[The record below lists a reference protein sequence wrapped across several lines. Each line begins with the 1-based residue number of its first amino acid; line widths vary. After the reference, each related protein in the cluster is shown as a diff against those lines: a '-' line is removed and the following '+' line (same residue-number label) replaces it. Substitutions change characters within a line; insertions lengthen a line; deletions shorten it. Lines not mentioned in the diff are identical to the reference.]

1 MGGFVS
7 KWFFTVSRLVLK
19 KEILDRDFFP
29 DFPML
34 SMCFR
39 GPQSLVETVGALPAQ
54 CGRTRVEMVEQNP
67 QLASEDPERTQRPSG
82 VIGSVWSKPASW

>member
-29 DFPML
+29 DFPRL

-39 GPQSLVETVGALPAQ
+39 GPQGLVETVGEQIL
-54 CGRTRVEMVEQNP
+54 GRPNPRSTYSGAEMLN
-67 QLASEDPERTQRPSG
+67 
-82 VIGSVWSKPASW
+82 